1 MKEEYINVY
10 KRHQIEKKTWI
21 VLLKLLLTFKAG
33 LGTLYPNLLNIIK
46 IAATMPVTVASQEHT
61 HSKV

>member
-10 KRHQIEKKTWI
+10 KRHQIENKTWI
-21 VLLKLLLTFKAG
+21 VLPKLLLTFKAG

-46 IAATMPVTVASQEHT
+46 IAAKMPHT
-61 HSKV
+61 HTQ